1 MLGATAPKHG
11 CDARKQFQR
20 LPNFNL
26 ANNPES
32 AKKHI
37 AQFRII
43 LQQPPVGF
51 EIESNI

>member
-1 MLGATAPKHG
+1 MDVMQENNFRG
-11 CDARKQFQR
+11 CPISTLQT
-20 LPNFNL
+20 
-26 ANNPES
+26 NPES